1 MKRAPDLSGAFFFVK
16 RKGWRK
22 IDRDEFKLTYA
33 IIRGYHLKRKRMLIV
48 FYSFTQQTR
57 VLLKRFVEGLESEG
71 IEVVF
76 ERLEP
81 VTPYPF
87 PFKTDF
93 RLAVAMVRTFL
104 RQRMTIHPVSA
115 QCFADWDCVV
125 IAGPTWSYH
134 PSGPVLDFL
143 DRYGQ
148 QVCAGKT
155 VIPFISCRSYW
166 RIHYWTLKYYLQK
179 YQAKPLEPIVF
190 VHPIKEP
197 WRFIGLVLQ
206 MRGKMVRKEKSWF
219 RKHYP
224 GFGHNKEQGD
234 MAMAEGRRMARRLL
248 TENH

>member
-1 MKRAPDLSGAFFFVK
+1 
-16 RKGWRK
+16 
-22 IDRDEFKLTYA
+22 
-33 IIRGYHLKRKRMLIV
+33 
-48 FYSFTQQTR
+48 
-57 VLLKRFVEGLESEG
+57 VLLKRFVEGLEGEG
-71 IEVVF
+71 VDVF
-76 ERLEP
+76 LERLEP
-81 VTPYPF
+81 VKPYPF
-87 PFKTDF
+87 PFKTNF
-93 RLAVAMVRTFL
+93 SLAVAMTKTFF
-104 RQRMTIHPVSA
+104 RQRMTIHPVSD
-115 QCFADWDCVV
+115 QCFEEYDCVV

-166 RIHYWTLKYYLQK
+166 RIHYWTLKHYLQR
-179 YQAKPLEPIVF
+179 YGSRLFEPIVF

-219 RKHYP
+219 RRHYP

-234 MAMAEGRRMARRLL
+234 AATEEGGRVARRLL
-248 TENH
+248 TESE